1 MHQSTIPSLT
11 WTASQYAAE
20 QAYCYDTSDNDVCD
34 TSWKAGGT
42 RADLSGLSK
51 GTTYYWQVR
60 AANSADTVYADSGA
74 WWSFTTVGDADLNH
88 WTGKA
93 AGEVHDPQ
101 LRPLILC
108 DPHEAGFLRETRL
121 RGVPRAW
128 ARRLTKRAFCGTMG
142 RGDAM
147 KIFLPVMAKA
157 RPTFCAKFQPRAE
170 APLTPPGR
178 EQAAGL
184 AAALEG
190 RSITIVYSSPVLR
203 AIETSVIVAHH
214 LGVEY
219 EVREALREVDVG
231 NLEGRSDEEAWRQWR
246 SCLRAGRTGGGGSS
260 GSRAESFTTSG
271 TASCLFSKG

>member
-1 MHQSTIPSLT
+1 MRVRWLGWPQVVIPAPTRLELVFAIWPASTPPDAFGKLAPANGAVHQSTIPSLT

-128 ARRLTKRAFCGTMG
+128 AAIL
-142 RGDAM
+142 
-147 KIFLPVMAKA
+147 I
-157 RPTFCAKFQPRAE
+157 
-170 APLTPPGR
+170 
-178 EQAAGL
+178 L
-184 AAALEG
+184 A
-190 RSITIVYSSPVLR
+190 
-203 AIETSVIVAHH
+203 
-214 LGVEY
+214 
-219 EVREALREVDVG
+219 
-231 NLEGRSDEEAWRQWR
+231 
-246 SCLRAGRTGGGGSS
+246 
-260 GSRAESFTTSG
+260 
-271 TASCLFSKG
+271 